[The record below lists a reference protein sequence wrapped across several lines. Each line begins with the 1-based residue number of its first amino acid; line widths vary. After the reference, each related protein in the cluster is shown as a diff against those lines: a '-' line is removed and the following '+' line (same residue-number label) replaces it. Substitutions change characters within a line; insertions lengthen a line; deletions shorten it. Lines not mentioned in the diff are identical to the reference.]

1 MTASIPQ
8 PALQSKTQNGF
19 LSLVLIT
26 QACHGVLNTTFT
38 APDPKPSWYDAL
50 SAHLDEAKVV
60 ASDWV
65 DNIAPAVTASVP
77 QAVLDYGTTYQ
88 AITAEI
94 VSICQANPN
103 ASGADNQYVK
113 QVQQLIGG
121 LLGEI
126 TDILTIVDKNST
138 QLKAWGDRLQT
149 AHDNL
154 SSGASSIQNT
164 EVALQSDIVAMNTA
178 IQNLNDT
185 ITQLNK
191 DMMYAQI
198 AVGAGIFL
206 GVVALALVPISGG
219 ASLLVGLVAG
229 AMIVGGAIEWS
240 SFQSEIKS
248 DFQQIARDQ
257 VEKSSDQ
264 AQIVALQGLATAS
277 NQAISSMVQA
287 ESSLSDFRTSWAG
300 FHDDLQ
306 GVLNDLTKA
315 EKSLSTLLEMAFT
328 NAAANEWQLAIDF
341 ATTLQGTQIHMPA
354 TQMDMDG
361 KITSKAA

>member
-1 MTASIPQ
+1 MSDPTPQ
-8 PALQSKTQNGF
+8 PALQSKTQKGF
-19 LSLVLIT
+19 LSLILIT

-50 SAHLDEAKVV
+50 STHLDDAKTV
-60 ASDWV
+60 ARDWV
-65 DNIAPAVTASVP
+65 DNIAPSVTASVP

-121 LLGEI
+121 LLGQITEI
-126 TDILTIVDKNST
+126 LATVDTTSA

-154 SSGASSIQNT
+154 SSGASSIQNA
-164 EVALQSDIVAMNTA
+164 EVALQSDIDAMNTA

-191 DMMYAQI
+191 YMMDAQI
-198 AVGAGIFL
+198 AVGVGIFL
-206 GVVALALVPISGG
+206 GVVALALAPVSGG
-219 ASLLVGLVAG
+219 ASLVVGAVAVAG
-229 AMIVGGAIEWS
+229 IVGGAVEWS
-240 SFQSEIKS
+240 KFQSEINS
-248 DFQQIARDQ
+248 DFQQIAADQ

-264 AQIVALQGLATAS
+264 AQIVALQGLATSA
-277 NQAISSMVQA
+277 NQAVGNMVQA

-306 GVLNDLTKA
+306 GVINDLTKA
-315 EKSLSTLLEMAFT
+315 DKALSTLLEMAFT
-328 NAAANEWQLAIDF
+328 NAAANEWQRAIDF
-341 ATTLQGTQIHMPA
+341 ATTLQGTQINMPTA
-354 TQMDMDG
+354 QMDMDG
-361 KITSKAA
+361 KITSQAA